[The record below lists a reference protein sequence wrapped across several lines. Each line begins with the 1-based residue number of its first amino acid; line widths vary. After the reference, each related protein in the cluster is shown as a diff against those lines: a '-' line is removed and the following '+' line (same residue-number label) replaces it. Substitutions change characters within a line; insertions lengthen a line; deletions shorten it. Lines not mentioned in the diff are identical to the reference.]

1 MFLKKCC
8 HIQILF
14 RLGLWSITVATLNL
28 IIGPHSNFFYCHT
41 QAPSLILKFCWD
53 LSQNFFSARDCN
65 CNGRI
70 CTKPNILIL
79 ETQLQCQNLKNG
91 IEILSVF
98 EFSEDK
104 IALEASCSRG
114 RSCWTSR
121 RWRPRPNAR
130 GRATGSGKEFFE
142 SILCL

>member
-1 MFLKKCC
+1 ML
-8 HIQILF
+8 
-14 RLGLWSITVATLNL
+14 
-28 IIGPHSNFFYCHT
+28 PHSDFIQARTLVNYCCHT
-41 QAPSLILKFCWD
+41 QPHHWATLELFFIATLRPHLWFW
-53 LSQNFFSARDCN
+53 NFVETSAKISSRPETV
-65 CNGRI
+65 I
-70 CTKPNILIL
+70 AMAESVPNQTYSFL

-130 GRATGSGKEFFE
+130 GRATGSGKEIFWINFM
-142 SILCL
+142 SLIL